1 MPGTTIRIREE
12 TREALRQIERQT
24 GEGTQELLSRAVEQ
38 LRRSLILDES
48 NAAYGRIRAAGEE
61 DDTREWEATLADGLI
76 DD

>member
-48 NAAYGRIRAAGEE
+48 NVAYGRIRAGGEE
-61 DDTREWEATLADGLI
+61 DDTREWEATLADGLANA
-76 DD
+76 